1 MDIRENV
8 KNGVGCQE
16 MRKKIKE
23 KEKEFI
29 KCYLGGDTM
38 GNASRSYEKAYGVKK
53 ECADASGCKV
63 LKRPIVIQTMKDM
76 LNETGIGDGVRT
88 GLQMIVDGFLKAN
101 PEVVVAKEFLE
112 AARLIT
118 EIRGDKSPDKQ
129 IVMHVTPED
138 REKEYEDIV
147 DRVLKVKKHTVEAPE
162 TPLFDGSTPPF
173 SPISDPIEEVG
184 REASEEGVEDNPKTK
199 EV

>member
-1 MDIRENV
+1 
-8 KNGVGCQE
+8 

-23 KEKEFI
+23 KEVQFI
-29 KCYLGGDTM
+29 KNYLGGETM
-38 GNASRSYEKAYGVKK
+38 GNASRSYEKAYGVSKDS
-53 ECADASGCKV
+53 ADASGCKV

-147 DRVLKVKKHTVEAPE
+147 DRVLKVKKGALEAPDPPLIE
-162 TPLFDGSTPPF
+162 WATPT
-173 SPISDPIEEVG
+173 SDPIEDVADE
-184 REASEEGVEDNPKTK
+184 KK
-199 EV
+199 E